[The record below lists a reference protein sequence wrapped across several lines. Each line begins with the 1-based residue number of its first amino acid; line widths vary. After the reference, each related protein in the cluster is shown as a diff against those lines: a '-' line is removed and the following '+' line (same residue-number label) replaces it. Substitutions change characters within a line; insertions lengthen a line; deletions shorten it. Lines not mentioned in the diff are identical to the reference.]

1 MLTMPLAAL
10 PATRRATV
18 IRGLWLCATLAL
30 VAHTEVQ
37 AQNGAP
43 ALVGPPISLISP
55 ATAPSVE
62 RLAWL
67 SGCWRSEGGEAGSG
81 EQWLPLAG
89 QTLLGASRTVR
100 GGATVG
106 YEFMQIR
113 QQADGSVVFAAL
125 PNGRNETLFTLLPG
139 APLEA
144 VFENAGNDFPQR
156 VIYRLEEGGRLRARI
171 EGRRGGAPTGID
183 FPMQRTPCEAL
194 PPRPGAFQGLAW
206 GATELQMAQRFGAAL
221 KLAECPPMPK
231 GTPPAVGAGR
241 EACDHPTLAPYD
253 VAGVPFRLHLHV
265 DAAQRQLVRVALA
278 WAGEAA
284 QATAS
289 DTGWSDKHRRL
300 RQLLV
305 QRYGNPE
312 TTHVDTDGGL
322 HSAVARW
329 RVGETLIELKSS
341 YQARSGN
348 SPAREQVGIVYQ
360 PVHAGEA
367 GRL

>member
-1 MLTMPLAAL
+1 MRAMSRADL

-30 VAHTEVQ
+30 LVHTAVR

-113 QQADGSVVFAAL
+113 QQPDGSVVFAAL

-171 EGRRGGAPTGID
+171 EGRRGGAPAGID

-206 GATELQMAQRFGAAL
+206 GASELQMAQRFGAAL
-221 KLAECPPMPK
+221 KLA
-231 GTPPAVGAGR
+231 
-241 EACDHPTLAPYD
+241 
-253 VAGVPFRLHLHV
+253 VAFTMLGIF
-265 DAAQRQLVRVALA
+265 ALA
-278 WAGEAA
+278 IW
-284 QATAS
+284 
-289 DTGWSDKHRRL
+289 L
-300 RQLLV
+300 
-305 QRYGNPE
+305 
-312 TTHVDTDGGL
+312 
-322 HSAVARW
+322 
-329 RVGETLIELKSS
+329 
-341 YQARSGN
+341 
-348 SPAREQVGIVYQ
+348 
-360 PVHAGEA
+360 
-367 GRL
+367 